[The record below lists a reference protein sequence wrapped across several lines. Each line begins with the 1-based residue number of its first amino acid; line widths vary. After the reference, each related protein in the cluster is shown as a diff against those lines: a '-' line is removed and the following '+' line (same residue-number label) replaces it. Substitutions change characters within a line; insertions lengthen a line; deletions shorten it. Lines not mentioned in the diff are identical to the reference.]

1 MKIINVI
8 EEEVCVWMAIN
19 SLTYLYIVFDVA
31 AISTSVF
38 EIYKHDAIDKSCSR
52 VKRTRVISAYY
63 CLHGI
68 ALDRD
73 LDYMGHKLVV
83 DKKIRRPSLPSRPFI
98 FDFELDH
105 FTLWI
110 KVE

>member
-19 SLTYLYIVFDVA
+19 YLYIVFDVA

-73 LDYMGHKLVV
+73 LDYMGHKLSNRQENKT
-83 DKKIRRPSLPSRPFI
+83 DGPPYRQDLLYLILSSI
-98 FDFELDH
+98 
-105 FTLWI
+105 TLRSG
-110 KVE
+110 